1 MGFQIHSLNPSKTIA
16 WASGTSTELF
26 VFPPTGNFQT
36 REFDYRISTA
46 TVEAEETNF
55 SDFSGLTR
63 ILLVL
68 QGKLTLIHEDRYTKE
83 LATFDQDRFDGAWK
97 TRSKGKVQD
106 FNVMF
111 TENYDAEVSHFTL
124 SESDKR
130 EINLDSKLHFYFVFN
145 GQFHLNG
152 QSVNSG
158 DLIEI
163 QPSELQKLDFF
174 CLESGNIIETKIVKI
189 NP

>member
-1 MGFQIHSLNPSKTIA
+1 MGLVIHPLNPSKTIS
-16 WASGTSTELF
+16 WTSGTSTELF
-26 VFPPTGNFQT
+26 VFPADGNFQT
-36 REFDYRISTA
+36 RDFDYRISTA

-68 QGKLTLIHEDRYTKE
+68 NGKLTLIHENRYTKE

-111 TENYDAEVSHFTL
+111 TENYEAELNHFSL
-124 SESDKR
+124 SENDKR
-130 EINLDSKLHFYFVFN
+130 EIYLDSKLHFYFVFN
-145 GQFHLNG
+145 GKFHLNG
-152 QSVNSG
+152 QRVNSG